1 MKIYNFHDHL
11 KGDTFEGTT
20 FTISVN
26 GVPLPLTSALIKMSL
41 KPNKSTLKSV
51 LDLSTTNGRLLII
64 DAINGKFQ
72 VVPQIIDIPAALYY
86 YDIQITLSNG
96 KVKTYI
102 EGQWKIEQDVTTG
115 I

>member
-26 GVPLPLTSALIKMSL
+26 GIPLSLIGSFIKMSL
-41 KPNKSTLKSV
+41 KTNKSTIKSD

-64 DAINGKFQ
+64 DGINGKFQ

-86 YDIQITLSNG
+86 YDIQIILSNG

-102 EGQWKIEQDVTTG
+102 EGQWKIEQDITTG

>member
-20 FTISVN
+20 FTILVN
-26 GVPLPLTSALIKMSL
+26 GIPLSLTNSFIKMSL
-41 KPNKSTLKSV
+41 KTNKSTLKSDF
-51 LDLSTTNGRLLII
+51 DLSTTNGRLLII

-72 VVPQIIDIPAALYY
+72 IVPQIIDIPAALYY
-86 YDIQITLSNG
+86 YDIQIILSNG

-102 EGQWKIEQDVTTG
+102 EGQWKIEQDITTG